1 MPPFTIGSEGIC
13 KLLKALQPNKA
24 AGPDKISPMILREL
38 RDQISDILQI
48 IFTKSLDT
56 GKLPSKWLDANISP
70 VYKKGDR
77 SLPSNYRPISLTC
90 VLCKVMEHIVT
101 SQLVKHFNNHNI
113 LYELQHGFREK
124 RSCETQLIML
134 THELL
139 QNMQKGKQTDLILLD
154 FSKAFDKVSHE
165 KLIYKL
171 HNYGVKGKTLTW
183 IKSFLDNR
191 TQTVVV
197 DGKQSRTA
205 PVTSGV
211 PQGSVLGPIL
221 FLAYINDLPDNIT
234 SQVRLF
240 ADDTVVYAAI
250 SRMDDSL
257 ALQRD
262 LDTLQTW
269 ENKWDMEFNPSKCQV
284 LQITRARKPIPTSY
298 YLHNQKLEVT
308 DCARYL
314 GVDISHN
321 LSFNNHIDR
330 ICNSANKTLGFLR
343 RNLKTNDKQLKS
355 IAFQATVRPV
365 LEYCSSCWDP
375 YTQRNISKL
384 EMVQR
389 RAARW
394 VKGDWRQTSSVTGM
408 LQELGWR
415 TLALRR
421 ADARLVMLYKI
432 VHGVVAVPSQFYLPQ
447 PGRESRGPRPH
458 TIPQIQTTRDYF
470 KYSFFPLTV
479 VQWNALPPDIPAVL
493 SLDGFKAA
501 VCSVEHAAPRK

>member
-1 MPPFTIGSEGIC
+1 MTAHKCAGGLKK
-13 KLLKALQPNKA
+13 KLNPQSVSHNLK
-24 AGPDKISPMILREL
+24 GHTWIY
-38 RDQISDILQI
+38 QI
-48 IFTKSLDT
+48 IFTKSLET

-191 TQTVVV
+191 SQTVVV

-269 ENKWDMEFNPSKCQV
+269 ENKWDIWSSTPASVRSSKSPERGSQYRRHTIYIIRSWRSQTV
-284 LQITRARKPIPTSY
+284 PGTSVWI
-298 YLHNQKLEVT
+298 YL
-308 DCARYL
+308 
-314 GVDISHN
+314 I
-321 LSFNNHIDR
+321 
-330 ICNSANKTLGFLR
+330 
-343 RNLKTNDKQLKS
+343 
-355 IAFQATVRPV
+355 
-365 LEYCSSCWDP
+365 
-375 YTQRNISKL
+375 
-384 EMVQR
+384 
-389 RAARW
+389 
-394 VKGDWRQTSSVTGM
+394 
-408 LQELGWR
+408 
-415 TLALRR
+415 TLALTTTST
-421 ADARLVMLYKI
+421 AYATL
-432 VHGVVAVPSQFYLPQ
+432 
-447 PGRESRGPRPH
+447 
-458 TIPQIQTTRDYF
+458 QTKLLAF
-470 KYSFFPLTV
+470 
-479 VQWNALPPDIPAVL
+479 
-493 SLDGFKAA
+493 
-501 VCSVEHAAPRK
+501 

>member
-1 MPPFTIGSEGIC
+1 MVNSH
-13 KLLKALQPNKA
+13 ALP
-24 AGPDKISPMILREL
+24 
-38 RDQISDILQI
+38 
-48 IFTKSLDT
+48 
-56 GKLPSKWLDANISP
+56 
-70 VYKKGDR
+70 
-77 SLPSNYRPISLTC
+77 
-90 VLCKVMEHIVT
+90 
-101 SQLVKHFNNHNI
+101 
-113 LYELQHGFREK
+113 
-124 RSCETQLIML
+124 
-134 THELL
+134 
-139 QNMQKGKQTDLILLD
+139 
-154 FSKAFDKVSHE
+154 
-165 KLIYKL
+165 
-171 HNYGVKGKTLTW
+171 
-183 IKSFLDNR
+183 
-191 TQTVVV
+191 
-197 DGKQSRTA
+197 
-205 PVTSGV
+205 PVTSCV

-375 YTQRNISKL
+375 YTLRNISKL

-394 VKGDWRQTSSVTGM
+394 VKSDWRQTSSVTGM

-432 VHGVVAVPSQFYLPQ
+432 VHGMVAVPSQFYLPQ
-447 PGRESRGPRPH
+447 TGRGSRGPRPH

-470 KYSFFPLTV
+470 KYSFFPLRV
-479 VQWNALPPDIPAVL
+479 VQWNALLPDIPAVL